1 MAQHNPQSRAY
12 LLIVLGAIAVGFAI
26 AALFLGGGDSE
37 TATGHGTEHKAQTA
51 GPAPEVPVNGKSH
64 GRPDGKSMDE
74 TPPDREPVGGEGM
87 TDDLSPPDEMIDEP
101 LLDGAANEAAPDR
114 TSERPAP
121 EAPAPADN
129 P

>member
-12 LLIVLGAIAVGFAI
+12 LLIVLGGIAVGFAI
-26 AALFLGGGDSE
+26 AALLLGGGDSE
-37 TATGHGTEHKAQTA
+37 TATDHGAEHKAQSA
-51 GPAPEVPVNGKSH
+51 GHAPEVPAEGKSIH
-64 GRPDGKSMDE
+64 EAAPDE
-74 TPPDREPVGGEGM
+74 EPAGGEGM
-87 TDDLSPPDEMIDEP
+87 TDDMSPPDEMIDEP
-101 LLDGAANEAAPDR
+101 LLDEAPKEAAPDQ

>member
-37 TATGHGTEHKAQTA
+37 TAADHGAEHKAQSA
-51 GPAPEVPVNGKSH
+51 GHAPEVPAAGKS
-64 GRPDGKSMDE
+64 RDE
-74 TPPDREPVGGEGM
+74 TPPDREPIGAEGM
-87 TDDLSPPDEMIDEP
+87 TGDMSPPDEMIDEP
-101 LLDGAANEAAPDR
+101 LLDGTPDEDGMPDEEVPDQ

-121 EAPAPADN
+121 EAPADN